1 MVDKSCFIHLKR
13 LQALYKSGNQ
23 QHNHDSQSFTLPVCF
38 GGREEFVIMKT
49 DTENDYVGITIQI
62 PQSVRDWLEKLSL
75 ERDQSVAAVVRTLL
89 KQAME
94 TKGKK

>member
-1 MVDKSCFIHLKR
+1 
-13 LQALYKSGNQ
+13 
-23 QHNHDSQSFTLPVCF
+23 
-38 GGREEFVIMKT
+38 MKT